1 MQRKLNRR
9 VLVIEDDND
18 IRRLITDALRNAGL
32 DVVAAV
38 DAGQALRT
46 ALARKPAAV
55 VLDIG
60 LPDFDG
66 TQFVARW
73 RERRP
78 DASDVPIV
86 VVSGRAD
93 RRDWATPASGMRAI
107 SNAMSATLNASFA
120 AITATVRPVGRA
132 GLTLPLPR
140 CRRAGRRASAART
153 PATENAPPTRAR
165 LERAG
170 RAAHGPRERAPAR
183 R

>member
-1 MQRKLNRR
+1 MEPRLNRR

-18 IRRLITDALRNAGL
+18 IRRLITESLTNAGL

-55 VLDIG
+55 VLDLG

-78 DASDVPIV
+78 DANDVPIV
-86 VVSGRAD
+86 IVSARSD
-93 RRDWATPASGMRAI
+93 RREIASLLG
-107 SNAMSATLNASFA
+107 ASYVCGKPFE
-120 AITATVRPVGRA
+120 VDELVG
-132 GLTLPLPR
+132 
-140 CRRAGRRASAART
+140 
-153 PATENAPPTRAR
+153 EV
-165 LERAG
+165 ERAVLN
-170 RAAHGPRERAPAR
+170 
-183 R
+183 

>member
-1 MQRKLNRR
+1 MERRLNRR

-18 IRRLITDALRNAGL
+18 IRRLITESLRSVGF

-60 LPDFDG
+60 LPDYDG

-78 DASDVPIV
+78 DAIGVPIV
-86 VVSGRAD
+86 IVSGRAD
-93 RRDWATPASGMRAI
+93 RREIGSLIGASYVCGKPFI
-107 SNAMSATLNASFA
+107 VDDL
-120 AITATVRPVGRA
+120 VDQV
-132 GLTLPLPR
+132 
-140 CRRAGRRASAART
+140 
-153 PATENAPPTRAR
+153 
-165 LERAG
+165 ERAVLN
-170 RAAHGPRERAPAR
+170 
-183 R
+183 

>member
-1 MQRKLNRR
+1 MERRLNRR

-18 IRRLITDALRNAGL
+18 VRRLITDALRNAGL

-55 VLDIG
+55 VLDIE

-86 VVSGRAD
+86 IVSGRAD
-93 RRDWATPASGMRAI
+93 RREIASLLG
-107 SNAMSATLNASFA
+107 A
-120 AITATVRPVGRA
+120 AYVCGKPFIVDELVDQV
-132 GLTLPLPR
+132 
-140 CRRAGRRASAART
+140 
-153 PATENAPPTRAR
+153 
-165 LERAG
+165 ERAVLN
-170 RAAHGPRERAPAR
+170 
-183 R
+183 

>member
-1 MQRKLNRR
+1 MERRLNRR

-93 RRDWATPASGMRAI
+93 RREIASLLG
-107 SNAMSATLNASFA
+107 A
-120 AITATVRPVGRA
+120 AYVCGEPFILDDRVDQV
-132 GLTLPLPR
+132 
-140 CRRAGRRASAART
+140 
-153 PATENAPPTRAR
+153 
-165 LERAG
+165 ERAVLN
-170 RAAHGPRERAPAR
+170 
-183 R
+183 